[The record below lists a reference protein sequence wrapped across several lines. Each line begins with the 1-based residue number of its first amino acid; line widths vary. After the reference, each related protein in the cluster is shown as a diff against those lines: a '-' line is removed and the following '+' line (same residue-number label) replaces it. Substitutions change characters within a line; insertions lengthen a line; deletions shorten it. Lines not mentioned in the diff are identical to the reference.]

1 MQVDQSAQLHKFSV
15 DKGELVCIKIS
26 DVLRLFSTSTMMLYS
41 VTHFIDADFDFFRM
55 FSLVMSA
62 TETW

>member
-26 DVLRLFSTSTMMLYS
+26 DVLRLL
-41 VTHFIDADFDFFRM
+41 
-55 FSLVMSA
+55 LQQ
-62 TETW
+62 